1 MMKRA
6 PFSVIM
12 PVRIVLLTLI
22 CISVARGCMCGVFME
37 QASRKP
43 TAVKTSDVN
52 KFSLFIFVAAQE
64 NTHPWQIRYQ

>member
-1 MMKRA
+1 
-6 PFSVIM
+6 
-12 PVRIVLLTLI
+12 VLLTLI

-52 KFSLFIFVAAQE
+52 NFSFFLFVGAQE
-64 NTHPWQIRYQ
+64 NTNP